1 MTWQKFQNTN
11 QRFEDRIS
19 ISPNN
24 AFGFPTK
31 FYLDNNLESYSYLVI
46 YYNQEDNDIGFQFT
60 SNEEEKHKFRLVRSK
75 GQYGV
80 NVTATSFF
88 KSYSIDAKAYKGKYK
103 AEKKQ
108 VEGIGDLF
116 VIHLKENSDL
126 LNTNEK
132 INQIADSEV
141 IVSSQQAASSSTPV
155 NQVVDTPETQTQEV

>member
-31 FYLDNNLESYSYLVI
+31 FYLDNNLEAYSHLVI

-88 KSYSIDAKAYKGKYK
+88 KSYGINAKAYKGKYK
-103 AEKKQ
+103 AEKKT
-108 VEGIGDLF
+108 VEEIGTLF
-116 VIHLKENSDL
+116 VIHLKDNPDS
-126 LNTNEK
+126 LNTNEEV
-132 INQIADSEV
+132 NQTADSEV
-141 IVSSQQAASSSTPV
+141 IVPSQQEVSPSIPVTQIVETTETP
-155 NQVVDTPETQTQEV
+155 TQET